1 MVSRRWFAGRSA
13 SGNSPPSPLA
23 FRETSIHSFR
33 IFVSERQRARTC
45 AHAGGAEGQD
55 ERPLRRHGVGVLS
68 QNRVRCSAA
77 EPPGAPEVTSVTC
90 VRARVSFPF
99 RKQWA
104 LLKDPKQDFGGK
116 NGSEK
121 LTAGR
126 PQTNSAVWAQ
136 GLVSRGG
143 ADAIFLT
150 SISHTV

>member
-1 MVSRRWFAGRSA
+1 MCARRRGR
-13 SGNSPPSPLA
+13 GTG
-23 FRETSIHSFR
+23 RETPPQTR
-33 IFVSERQRARTC
+33 V
-45 AHAGGAEGQD
+45 
-55 ERPLRRHGVGVLS
+55 GVGTAGHDLS

-121 LTAGR
+121 LPAGR
-126 PQTNSAVWAQ
+126 PQTDSAVWAQ